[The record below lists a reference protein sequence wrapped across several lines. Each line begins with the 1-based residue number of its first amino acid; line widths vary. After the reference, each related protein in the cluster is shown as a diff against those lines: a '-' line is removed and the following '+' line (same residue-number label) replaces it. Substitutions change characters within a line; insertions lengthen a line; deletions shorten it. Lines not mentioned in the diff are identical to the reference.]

1 MLVRGLPDDVRRIV
15 GGRLAVVTGASRGIG
30 CELTRRLTAVGA
42 EVVGIARTADDLKR
56 LAEQI
61 AGRGGVFHPLA
72 GDLRDT
78 EWATSAA
85 RSILHEFGT
94 PDLLVSNAG
103 HSIHRSLA
111 EYTGRFHDIARTTGV
126 NYLGA
131 VALALPLLEQMM
143 AQGRGHLVSVSTTS
157 VDLPMPN
164 WSAYTAS
171 KGAFEMWLNTV
182 GPELR
187 VAGVAVTSVHMPR
200 VATAMSAPTA
210 GRYRVPELSVGQA
223 ADLLCRAIVTR
234 ERLISPW
241 WARLGAV
248 ASASLPGTLQRLWQV
263 AWRVGLKP

>member
-1 MLVRGLPDDVRRIV
+1 MLVSPLSGRPDELRRV
-15 GGRLAVVTGASRGIG
+15 MGGRLAVVTGASRGIG

-42 EVVGIARTADDLKR
+42 EVVGIARSADDLER
-56 LAEQI
+56 LAGQI
-61 AGRGGVFHPLA
+61 GGHFHPLA

-78 EWATSAA
+78 EWAESAA
-85 RSILHEFGT
+85 RSILHDFGT

-111 EYTGRFHDIARTTGV
+111 EYTGRFHDIARTAGV

-131 VALALPLLEQMM
+131 VAVALPLLEQMM
-143 AQGRGHLVSVSTTS
+143 AQGSGHLVSVSTTS
-157 VDLPMPN
+157 VDVPMPN

-187 VAGVAVTSVHMPR
+187 AAGVAVTSVHMPR
-200 VATAMSAPTA
+200 VATAMSAPTK
-210 GRYRVPELSVGQA
+210 GRYRVPELTVGQA

-234 ERLISPW
+234 EPLISPW
-241 WARLGAV
+241 WARVGAV
-248 ASASLPGTLQRLWQV
+248 ASAGLPGTLQRLWQV
-263 AWRVGLKP
+263 AWRAGLRP